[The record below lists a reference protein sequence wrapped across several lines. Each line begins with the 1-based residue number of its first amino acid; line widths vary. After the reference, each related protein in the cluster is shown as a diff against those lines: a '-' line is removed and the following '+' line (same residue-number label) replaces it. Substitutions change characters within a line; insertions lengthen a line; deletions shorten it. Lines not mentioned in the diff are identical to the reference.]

1 MNKNIIY
8 IGTALI
14 VGLLAG
20 YLVFSSSSED
30 EAAVKDLSDMSD
42 THDHSGETAEQ
53 MWTCSMHPQIMQPE
67 PGDCPIC
74 GMDLIPAETG
84 AEGLSANEIKMTENA
99 MALANIRTTV
109 VGAGGM
115 DGNSLKLSG
124 KIRENEEA
132 NAVQVTY
139 FAGRIEKLYVNYTG
153 ESVGKGKLLAIIY
166 SPELVAAQQEL
177 LTAASLKESQPALYK
192 AVRNKLKLWK
202 LSNKQI
208 NSIEESGQVQEN
220 FPVYATVSGT
230 VTEKMVEE
238 GDYVKQGQPLYKI
251 ANLNSV
257 WAVFDAY
264 ENQIASLKT
273 GQEIKLTT
281 NAYPN
286 KEFTAKVSFVDPL
299 LNSATRTVMVRAVL
313 NNSEDLLKPGM
324 FVEGRIDMPNDES
337 DEVIIVPSTAVMWTG
352 ERSVVYVKTN
362 PNEPIFEM
370 REVTLGNTN
379 GDSFTI
385 LSGLESGDE
394 IVTNGTFTVDA
405 AAQLQGKKSMMNA
418 EGGKTMTG
426 HEGHL
431 GMQPESGETSNPTVD
446 HTKMNERLEVSKK
459 FQGQL
464 KEVFEGYT
472 LLKDALVADNADKA
486 QSSAKEIGESLAKVD
501 MKLLEEEKAHNHW
514 MTLQKEIKASSS
526 AIANASEIAEQRN
539 HFKHLSA
546 HMISSVQLFGIDQ
559 TVYTNYC
566 PMADSNKG
574 AYWLSLEKEIRNPY
588 YGEAMLTCGE
598 VKATLQ

>member
-1 MNKNIIY
+1 
-8 IGTALI
+8 
-14 VGLLAG
+14 
-20 YLVFSSSSED
+20 
-30 EAAVKDLSDMSD
+30 
-42 THDHSGETAEQ
+42 
-53 MWTCSMHPQIMQPE
+53 
-67 PGDCPIC
+67 
-74 GMDLIPAETG
+74 
-84 AEGLSANEIKMTENA
+84 
-99 MALANIRTTV
+99 
-109 VGAGGM
+109 
-115 DGNSLKLSG
+115 
-124 KIRENEEA
+124 
-132 NAVQVTY
+132 
-139 FAGRIEKLYVNYTG
+139 
-153 ESVGKGKLLAIIY
+153 
-166 SPELVAAQQEL
+166 L

-202 LSNKQI
+202 LSEKQI

-286 KEFTAKVSFVDPL
+286 KEFMAKVSFVDPL

-324 FVEGRIDMPNDES
+324 FVEGRIDMQGERS
-337 DEVIIVPSTAVMWTG
+337 DEVINVPSTAVMWTG

-379 GDSFTI
+379 GESFTI

-431 GMQPESGETSNPTVD
+431 GMQPESGETPNPTVD
-446 HTKMNERLEVSKK
+446 HTKMNQRLKVSNK

-464 KEVFEGYT
+464 KKVFEGYI
-472 LLKDALVADNADKA
+472 LIKDALVADNAGKA

-501 MKLLEEEKAHNHW
+501 MKLLEDEKAHNHW
-514 MTLQKEIKASSS
+514 MTLQKEIKAS
-526 AIANASEIAEQRN
+526 ANAVANASEIAEQRE

-546 HMISSVQLFGIDQ
+546 HMISSIQLFGIDQ

>member
-20 YLVFSSSSED
+20 YLVFSSSSEG

-139 FAGRIEKLYVNYTG
+139 FAGRIEKLYVNYAG
-153 ESVGKGKLLAIIY
+153 ERVAKGRLLATIY
-166 SPELVAAQQEL
+166 SPELVSAQQEL